1 MIEIKNL
8 IKNYKQN
15 GAVETKVLKG
25 ISLTVPSG
33 QFLSIIGPSGSG
45 KSTLLYQMSLLDH
58 PTAGEIIINNMQSN
72 KLSSAERARFRL
84 ENIGFV
90 FQDYAILPELTAR
103 ENVMLPSLALG
114 FSKTNAEKIADT
126 SLQKVGLGQRLNSL
140 PSNLSG
146 GEQQRVSIA
155 RAISHAPKLLFADE
169 PTANLDSAN
178 SKEIMNVLIDLN
190 NAGQTIILVTHEEE
204 YARMTNRTISMRD
217 GIIIGDISN

>member
-15 GAVETKVLKG
+15 GTVETKVLKG
-25 ISLTVPSG
+25 ISLTVPNG

-58 PTAGEIIINNMQSN
+58 PTGGEVIIDNRSAN
-72 KLSSAERARFRL
+72 KMSSAERARFRL

-114 FSKTNAEKIADT
+114 LSRSYAEKIADT
-126 SLQKVGLGQRLNSL
+126 SLQKVGLGERLHSL

-178 SKEIMNVLIDLN
+178 SKEVMNILIDLN
-190 NAGQTIILVTHEEE
+190 NAGQTIVLVTHEEE
-204 YARMTNRTISMRD
+204 YARMTHRTISMRD
-217 GIIIGDISN
+217 GIITDDKMN